1 VASFYLVVRRVR
13 GLALSLF
20 SVVELLVP
28 LHVLGEVVVDT
39 EGALHPVVEAVLVV
53 RFDDPAL
60 AVQLLLLRP
69 LQRLPRRRYRLQ
81 RLVSDLLLELD
92 YGDLINL
99 P

>member
-1 VASFYLVVRRVR
+1 VVAVASFYLVVRRVR

-20 SVVELLVP
+20 SVVELIVP

-60 AVQLLLLRP
+60 AVQLL
-69 LQRLPRRRYRLQ
+69 PRRRYRLQ